1 MLQIYIWD
9 LKDPSKLYSPGACSS
24 KLDEITPISW
34 NRQVQH
40 VLASSSRTRYAVVW
54 DLRNK
59 REVVALAYGGAGQV
73 GIIGGGGRKG
83 MSDVAW
89 NSDNVSYVR
98 CAAHHTSLIP
108 KLATSDIIRG

>member
-1 MLQIYIWD
+1 M
-9 LKDPSKLYSPGACSS
+9 
-24 KLDEITPISW
+24 
-34 NRQVQH
+34 QH
-40 VLASSSRTRYAVVW
+40 VLASSSSTGYTVVW

-89 NSDNVSYVR
+89 HPDNVSCVR
-98 CAAHHTSLIP
+98 CATYLTSLTP
-108 KLATSDIIRG
+108 RQATRLMTSSEDDNSPLVMVWDLRNA